1 MALLDIRNLNID
13 IRTPAGDLH
22 VVDNVDLTVNEGE
35 IIALVGASGSGKS
48 LMLQA
53 ITYLRKENIIF
64 RADRFKIYNE
74 DLPQTQGNR

>member
-35 IIALVGASGSGKS
+35 IIALVGASGSGKV
-48 LMLQA
+48 
-53 ITYLRKENIIF
+53 
-64 RADRFKIYNE
+64 
-74 DLPQTQGNR
+74 

>member
-53 ITYLRKENIIF
+53 ITYLSFSAPTVLKFIMKICCRC
-64 RADRFKIYNE
+64 RPAADA
-74 DLPQTQGNR
+74 G

>member
-64 RADRFKIYNE
+64 RTDRNIRC
-74 DLPQTQGNR
+74 PHRAPASI

>member
-64 RADRFKIYNE
+64 RADRFKI
-74 DLPQTQGNR
+74 